1 MYLCPMKQEILPLNL
16 RHVAQIV
23 RRNMI
28 TKVVPCGKEYSRK
41 RLKKVDIY
49 QD

>member
-1 MYLCPMKQEILPLNL
+1 MEKEKLQLNV

>member
-1 MYLCPMKQEILPLNL
+1 MEKQKLQLNV

-28 TKVVPCGKEYSRK
+28 TRVKPSGKVYK
-41 RLKKVDIY
+41 RDKKVDMWY
-49 QD
+49 E

>member
-1 MYLCPMKQEILPLNL
+1 MKQEILPLNL

-41 RLKKVDIY
+41 RLKKVDIFSE
-49 QD
+49 

>member
-1 MYLCPMKQEILPLNL
+1 MKQEILPLNL

-28 TKVVPCGKEYSRK
+28 TKVVPCSKVYSRK
-41 RLKKVDIY
+41 RVKKVDIY

>member
-1 MYLCPMKQEILPLNL
+1 MKQETLPLNL

-28 TKVVPCGKEYSRK
+28 TKVTPSGKEYSRK
-41 RLKKVDIY
+41 KLKNVDIFSE
-49 QD
+49 

>member
-1 MYLCPMKQEILPLNL
+1 MKQETLPLNL

-28 TKVVPCGKEYSRK
+28 TKVVPSGKTYSRK
-41 RLKKVDIY
+41 RGKKVDIFSE
-49 QD
+49 

>member
-1 MYLCPMKQEILPLNL
+1 MKQETLPLNL

-28 TKVVPCGKEYSRK
+28 TKVTPSGKEYSRK
-41 RLKKVDIY
+41 KLKKVDIFSE
-49 QD
+49 

>member
-1 MYLCPMKQEILPLNL
+1 MEKEKLQLNV

-28 TKVVPCGKEYSRK
+28 TRVKPSGKVYK
-41 RLKKVDIY
+41 RNKKVDMY

>member
-1 MYLCPMKQEILPLNL
+1 MSKIKGLNI

-28 TKVVPCGKEYSRK
+28 TKIKPSGKTYK
-41 RLKKVDIY
+41 RNREVKGEGEE
-49 QD
+49 

>member
-1 MYLCPMKQEILPLNL
+1 MEKEKLQLNI
-16 RHVAQIV
+16 RHIAQIV

-28 TKVVPCGKEYSRK
+28 TRVKPSGKTYK
-41 RLKKVDIY
+41 RNKKVDLY

>member
-1 MYLCPMKQEILPLNL
+1 MKQESLSLNL

-28 TKVVPCGKEYSRK
+28 TKVVPSGKVYSRK
-41 RLKKVDIY
+41 RGKKVDIY

>member
-1 MYLCPMKQEILPLNL
+1 MKQEILPLNL

-41 RLKKVDIY
+41 RFKKVDIY

>member
-1 MYLCPMKQEILPLNL
+1 MKTSNQIDGLNV

-28 TKVVPCGKEYSRK
+28 TKVKPSGKVYSRK
-41 RLKKVDIY
+41 NFKLNLD
-49 QD
+49 

>member
-1 MYLCPMKQEILPLNL
+1 MKQEILPLNL

-41 RLKKVDIY
+41 RLKKVNIFSE
-49 QD
+49 

>member
-1 MYLCPMKQEILPLNL
+1 MKQESLPLNL

-28 TKVVPCGKEYSRK
+28 TKVVPSGKVYSRK
-41 RLKKVDIY
+41 RGKKVDIFSE
-49 QD
+49 

>member
-1 MYLCPMKQEILPLNL
+1 MEKEKLILNV

-28 TKVVPCGKEYSRK
+28 TRVKPSGKTYK
-41 RLKKVDIY
+41 RSKQKRFNEE
-49 QD
+49 